1 MGHEEAVTSLTW
13 RPSQQKHRRR
23 RQRSGMDKP
32 CLLSS
37 SMDRTILLWMEEE
50 YSEVGDGVGRGGGGG
65 DGIWTPISRVG
76 SAGGILGGSL
86 GASLIGFVD
95 AAFSPD
101 ASRIVGHGY
110 GGSVHFWTQAVQSNK
125 LASAKDPVGENEIEE
140 DDGDSALVSISLVAV
155 P

>member
-1 MGHEEAVTSLTW
+1 
-13 RPSQQKHRRR
+13 
-23 RQRSGMDKP
+23 
-32 CLLSS
+32 
-37 SMDRTILLWMEEE
+37 MDRTILLWMGEE

-65 DGIWTPISRVG
+65 GIWTPISRVG

-110 GGSVHFWTQAVQSNK
+110 GGSIHFWSQAVQSNK
-125 LASAKDPVGENEIEE
+125 LAIDKHPIGGERAIDILYLRDHSLGSFGNWARRRRR
-140 DDGDSALVSISLVAV
+140 DSASSTASN
-155 P
+155 